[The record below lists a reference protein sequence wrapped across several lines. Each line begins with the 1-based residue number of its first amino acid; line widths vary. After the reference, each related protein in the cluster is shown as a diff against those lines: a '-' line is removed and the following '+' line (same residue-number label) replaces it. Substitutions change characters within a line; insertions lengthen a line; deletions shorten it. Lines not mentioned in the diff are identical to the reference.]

1 MGIFDDEVVDTD
13 DYLEANDIES
23 EDTEEYEEE
32 EVETYETASEPQEEF
47 YEEEP
52 QQNNVPL
59 NELLYERRRRQELEK
74 KLDEQGNNLALI
86 NQRLQQSAQR
96 QQAAQQRMQQQQQEE
111 ERPDEDEDPLGYANW
126 RIQQV
131 EKQLTGLGQ
140 MAKQGVDMH
149 RSLAERN
156 HQDHIISQ
164 SQSLQAEFVSK
175 NPDYWD
181 AYNHLI
187 ETRRQE
193 LQSMGYQGQAI
204 EQVLDNEKSMI
215 VQNSMTQDQNG
226 QFSGWRQNPAEVVYN
241 LARQRGFA
249 GQGAPAVSRQATDRV
264 NRLAEGVRSAAG
276 ANTGRG
282 VSSSPQ
288 NLESLADMTDAEFDA
303 FRRQNPGMLEAMLGG

>member
-23 EDTEEYEEE
+23 EDDEDIEEGD
-32 EVETYETASEPQEEF
+32 EVETYETAGEPQEEF
-47 YEEEP
+47 SEEEP

-74 KLDEQGNNLALI
+74 KLDAQGNNLALI
-86 NQRLQQSAQR
+86 NNRLQESAQR
-96 QQAAQQRMQQQQQEE
+96 QSIAQQRMQQQREA
-111 ERPDEDEDPLGYANW
+111 RAKPDEDEDPLGHANW

-131 EKQLTGLGQ
+131 EKQLNGLGQ
-140 MAKQGVDMH
+140 MAAQGVDMH

-164 SQSLQAEFVSK
+164 SQSLQTEFVSK

-187 ETRRQE
+187 ESRRSE
-193 LQSMGYQGQAI
+193 LASMGYQGQAV

-215 VQNSMTQDQNG
+215 VQNSMTQDANG
-226 QFSGWRQNPAEVVYN
+226 KFSGWKQNPAEVVYN

-249 GQGAPAVSRQATDRV
+249 GQARGVSPQSTARV
-264 NRLAEGVRSAAG
+264 NRIAAGVRSSAG
-276 ANTGRG
+276 SGTGRG

-303 FRRQNPGMLEAMLGG
+303 FRRRNPGMLEAMLGA